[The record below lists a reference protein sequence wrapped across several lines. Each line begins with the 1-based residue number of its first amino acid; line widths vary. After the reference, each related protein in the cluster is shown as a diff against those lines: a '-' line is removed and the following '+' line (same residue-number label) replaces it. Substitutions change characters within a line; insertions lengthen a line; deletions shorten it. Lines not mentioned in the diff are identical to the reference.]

1 MIRMLCAWR
10 RSIAWLLP
18 RERLRERR
26 RPGGGLSA
34 ACAVA
39 SLMLLPA
46 PGLGHGLDPAALTLQ
61 ESGPGI
67 FAVTWRASALRLPG
81 ADVRPLLPARCRQ
94 VSGAEA
100 TEAADH
106 VTLRWT
112 IDCGPAGLAGE
123 AIGVADLA
131 AAKISAL
138 LTIAREGGERVQ
150 VVLSPRSPSFTVP
163 DRASRWEVVRGYVH
177 LGIEHIL
184 SGPDH
189 LLFVFGLLLL
199 VSASRLLLQT
209 ITAFTLGHSVTLSA
223 AALDLA
229 TVPSRPVEVLIALSV
244 LILAVELAR
253 DAPRTTALRR
263 FPWAMAFAFGL
274 LHGFGFAGALAEA
287 GLTAADVPLA
297 LLSFNAGI
305 ELGQLAFVG
314 FILACGALL
323 TRWLP
328 AAAARSTRPAVYAM
342 GVLAAFWCFERMAD
356 WIG

>member
-1 MIRMLCAWR
+1 MMRMICAR
-10 RSIAWLLP
+10 HRSMAWLP
-18 RERLRERR
+18 
-26 RPGGGLSA
+26 A

-61 ESGPGI
+61 ETDPGI

-81 ADVRPLLPARCRQ
+81 ADVRPLLPARCRTT
-94 VSGAEA
+94 SGVEA
-100 TEAADH
+100 SEAADH

-112 IDCGPAGLAGE
+112 TDCGPTGLAGGE

-138 LTIAREGGERVQ
+138 LTIARQDGERIQ
-150 VVLSPRSPSFTVP
+150 VVLSPRSPAFTVP
-163 DRASRWEVVRGYVH
+163 ERASRWDVVRGYVR

-229 TVPSRPVEVLIALSV
+229 TVPSRPVEVLIAVSV

-253 DAPRTTALRR
+253 DAGQTTALRR

-287 GLTAADVPLA
+287 GLTTADVPLA
-297 LLSFNAGI
+297 LVSFNAGI
-305 ELGQLAFVG
+305 EVGQLAFVG
-314 FILACGALL
+314 FILAIGTLL
-323 TRWLP
+323 RRWLP
-328 AAAARSTRPAVYAM
+328 ATAARSTRPAVYAM
-342 GVLAAFWCFERMAD
+342 GVLAAFWCFQRTAD